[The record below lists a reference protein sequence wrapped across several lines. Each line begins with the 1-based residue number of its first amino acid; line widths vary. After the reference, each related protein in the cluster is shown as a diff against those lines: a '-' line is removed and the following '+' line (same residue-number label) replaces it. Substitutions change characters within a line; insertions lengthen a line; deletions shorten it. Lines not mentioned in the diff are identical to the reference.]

1 MSSNRLKNWS
11 TYKFKEVN
19 MEYLCNTNVVIDK
32 NIILNIENICYDKFK
47 EKWYNDLMLN
57 DHSKLRTYRLFK
69 NENGKENYLLKN
81 ISGKYKSA
89 YAKFRC
95 GVALSKIETGRYEG
109 ILTENRLCF
118 NNICHIDNCIEDE
131 KHVLLYCPVNED
143 LRQYLF
149 NHVCLYN
156 NNFMHLSDA
165 DQFIFLFNNKNIC
178 FYSAKICYE
187 TLMKSKHILY

>member
-1 MSSNRLKNWS
+1 
-11 TYKFKEVN
+11 
-19 MEYLCNTNVVIDK
+19 MEYLCNTYVVIDK

-57 DHSKLRTYRLFK
+57 DHSKLRTYRFFK

-81 ISGKYKSA
+81 IPEKYKSA

-95 GVALSKIETGRYEG
+95 GVALSKIKTGRYEG
-109 ILTENRLCF
+109 MFKLLTESRLCF

-131 KHVLLYCPVNED
+131 KHVLLYCPVYED
-143 LRQYLF
+143 LRQYLI
-149 NHVCLYN
+149 NRACMYN
-156 NNFMHLSDA
+156 NNFMHLSDP

-178 FYSAKICYE
+178 F
-187 TLMKSKHILY
+187 